1 MLNGISPL
9 LIFNF
14 KKLLPQ
20 ANVSGIPLLNKLTD
34 TIPLAP
40 IPIYLDERY
49 GLVPP
54 GAGEILP
61 TFGSGIVITS
71 HGKNI
76 DVNTKAD
83 TNVEGKTPDATQ
95 DGLNSVVTINM
106 LANKGSISLS
116 VLIAL
121 CDLVFPKV
129 TSQEYSISYINGAF
143 SVFGGLLEGFS
154 AQESDTDNLLRL
166 TLQLSNAKAGTTETS
181 TASTTEPIQKYDGI
195 DISTAT
201 GAVS

>member
-20 ANVSGIPLLNKLTD
+20 QDVSGIPLLNKLTD
-34 TIPLAP
+34 SIPLAP

-54 GAGEILP
+54 LAGGNLP
-61 TFGSGIVITS
+61 SIGSGIVITS

-76 DVNTKAD
+76 DVGTKAETKVD
-83 TNVEGKTPDATQ
+83 GTTPSATQ
-95 DGLNSVVTINM
+95 EGLNSVVTINM
-106 LANKGSISLS
+106 LSNKNSISLS

-129 TSQEYSISYINGAF
+129 GFIYQRCI
-143 SVFGGLLEGFS
+143 FGVRG
-154 AQESDTDNLLRL
+154 
-166 TLQLSNAKAGTTETS
+166 NA
-181 TASTTEPIQKYDGI
+181 
-195 DISTAT
+195 
-201 GAVS
+201 